1 MWIGWQN
8 ENWKKQITEAAI
20 KRCFNK
26 FPFLKVSKDS
36 FQNGM
41 HIYFVNIHVILLIKD
56 FLWPLR
62 GFSYFKKIL
71 VIVSSKYIKKT
82 TRRDCF

>member
-1 MWIGWQN
+1 
-8 ENWKKQITEAAI
+8 
-20 KRCFNK
+20 
-26 FPFLKVSKDS
+26 
-36 FQNGM
+36 M
-41 HIYFVNIHVILLIKD
+41 HICFVNIHVILLIKD